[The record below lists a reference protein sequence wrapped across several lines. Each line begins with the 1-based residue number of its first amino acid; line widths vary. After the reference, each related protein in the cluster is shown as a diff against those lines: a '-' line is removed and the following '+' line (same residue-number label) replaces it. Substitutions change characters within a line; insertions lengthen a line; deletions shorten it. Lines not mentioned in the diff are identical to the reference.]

1 MNGIYKLFFTV
12 VLVAFSHQALFA
24 LEEKNDVNSLHAEQ
38 TNSGYEAALISVID
52 AIQKPD
58 LSLGLELIDAHLES
72 FPRSR
77 EGHLLRADILHAMS
91 GALSELGEHELI
103 SAEDLKNFK
112 HQLNNRLKHVGVEAD
127 KANSLIP
134 ANLISLGKHKHL
146 MVADLD
152 NGRLYLYENDSGR
165 PVLIRDYYL
174 TIGSEGYGKE
184 VRGDNRTPVGVY
196 EINSHIEGKKLPD
209 KYGKGAFPINY
220 PNRHDRFLKRT
231 GSGIWLHGTRS
242 STYARSPWASEGCFV
257 LSNDDLLDIA
267 QYISVEER
275 TPVVLS
281 DSVEWL
287 DEQAYLRKQSEYLAV
302 IDKWKQDWESLDMNA
317 YLKHYSL
324 ESFDFG
330 KGSYQSWVKR
340 KFTVNKAKTF
350 VQLDLDINS
359 LFIYP
364 DDTEMFVVKFK
375 QRYLSNN
382 YSAESEKELYW
393 QKDSKGQWK
402 IIYEG

>member
-1 MNGIYKLFFTV
+1 MKKIYQLFFIGF
-12 VLVAFSHQALFA
+12 LVTSSHQGLSAIEREGAL
-24 LEEKNDVNSLHAEQ
+24 NSLH
-38 TNSGYEAALISVID
+38 TNQANHGYEATLINVIN
-52 AIQKPD
+52 AIRKPD
-58 LSLGLELIDAHLES
+58 LTLALQQIDAHLVS

-91 GALSELGEHELI
+91 GTLGELGEHELI
-103 SAEDLKNFK
+103 SDEDLKNFK
-112 HQLNNRLKHVGVEAD
+112 HQLNNRLKHVSSEAD
-127 KANSLIP
+127 KANSHIP
-134 ANLISLGKHKHL
+134 ANLISLGEHKHL
-146 MVADLD
+146 MVADLS
-152 NGRLYLYENDSGR
+152 NGRLYLYKNDNGS
-165 PVLIRDYYL
+165 PSLIRDYYL

-196 EINSHIEGKKLPD
+196 EINRHIEGKKLPD

-242 STYARSPWASEGCFV
+242 STYARAPWASEGCFV

-267 QYISVEER
+267 QFISVEER

-287 DEQAYLRKQSEYLAV
+287 DEQAYLDKQRKYMAIVNQ
-302 IDKWKQDWESLDMNA
+302 WKQDWESLDMNA

-324 ESFDFG
+324 DNFDFG
-330 KGSYQSWVKR
+330 KGSYQSWAKR

-350 VQLDLDINS
+350 VQLDLDIKS

-382 YSAESEKELYW
+382 YSGESEKELYW
-393 QKDSKGQWK
+393 QKDSNGQWK